1 MSTSDRYEFGVGMFG
16 GPGGTY
22 GRYGIG
28 PRVLA
33 EGKKIRN
40 LATQFD
46 TVEQI
51 EARQR
56 RRFGR
61 KKESGY
67 TGEGYHFANYPNMVG
82 ALGAG
87 TLLPTRQQQNVPLNK
102 KKKTAAATDGMSTGG
117 TAFSVGGNV
126 N

>member
-1 MSTSDRYEFGVGMFG
+1 MPTSDRYEFGLGMFG

-22 GRYGIG
+22 GRYNVG
-28 PRVLA
+28 PRVLDQ
-33 EGKKIRN
+33 GKRMRN

-46 TVEQI
+46 NVEQI

-56 RRFGR
+56 KRFSR

-67 TGEGYHFANYPNMVG
+67 TGEGYHFANYPNMIG

-87 TLLPTRQQQNVPLNK
+87 TLLPTRAQQPLPMSK
-102 KKKTAAATDGMSTGG
+102 KNRTAAATDGMSTGG
-117 TAFSVGGNV
+117 TAFSVGGNI

>member
-1 MSTSDRYEFGVGMFG
+1 MPTSDRYEFGLGMFG

-22 GRYGIG
+22 GRYNVG
-28 PRVLA
+28 PRVLS
-33 EGKKIRN
+33 EEKKMRN

-46 TVEQI
+46 TVDQI

-67 TGEGYHFANYPNMVG
+67 TGEGYHFANYPNMIG

-87 TLLPTRQQQNVPLNK
+87 TLLPTRERQPMPMSPR
-102 KKKTAAATDGMSTGG
+102 KKTANTRDGMSTGG
-117 TAFSVGGNV
+117 TAFSVGGNI